1 MTKWYYQKRKK
12 KKPLLRPASMM
23 TGRVRLTPTITK
35 LILLDDPFGDD
46 RFESRR
52 YWFARWC
59 YKNRDKHAPSGHTW
73 LERFNQMEGVSLESY
88 IKFSNE
94 NNLKEKF
101 ADRKKPKKFITTF
114 VKK

>member
-1 MTKWYYQKRKK
+1 
-12 KKPLLRPASMM
+12 
-23 TGRVRLTPTITK
+23 
-35 LILLDDPFGDD
+35 
-46 RFESRR
+46 
-52 YWFARWC
+52 
-59 YKNRDKHAPSGHTW
+59 
-73 LERFNQMEGVSLESY
+73 MEGVSLESY